1 MKILKLLALFTFV
14 FCMTSV
20 AQTAVKFR
28 ADKQA
33 MSTPM
38 TTLDEVFFVRYYSA
52 RPLNINFDGT
62 VLNMTLDNGTSFAKK
77 NVTEVKRN
85 SDFEDG
91 QLRMETVLYV
101 DNANTA
107 DTISMVTDFQIG
119 YVEIV
124 VPTQNAKGEYIGY
137 TSFKNFDKEIVKTSD
152 LAAK

>member
-52 RPLNINFDGT
+52 RPINIFFDGAI
-62 VLNMTLDNGTSFAKK
+62 LNMTLDSGATFAKK
-77 NVTEVKRN
+77 TLTEVKRDN
-85 SDFEDG
+85 DFEDG
-91 QLRMETVLYV
+91 QLRMQTVLYV

-107 DTISMVTDFQIG
+107 DTISYVTDFQIG
-119 YVEIV
+119 YVELV
-124 VPTQNAKGEYIGY
+124 LPTQNTKGEYIGY
-137 TSFKNFDKEIVKTSD
+137 TSYKHFDKAIIKTSE